1 MNMNWI
7 MNTALDLNADGT
19 YRAFSPEAWKYAGE
33 MTLMGMAMIFAVLA
47 ILWAIL
53 GIFKL
58 IFAGKTPK
66 AIKVSKAPKE
76 PKEQIEPK
84 IKAEKKKQAAVP
96 VKDDELSAVITAGIR
111 AYQADTA
118 QENAALVAILT
129 AAVTAYREQE
139 GESGSFRVVS
149 FKRTGGAWN
158 TKR

>member
-7 MNTALDLNADGT
+7 MNTALNLNADGT

-33 MTLMGMAMIFAVLA
+33 MTLMGMAMIFSVLA

-58 IFAGKTPK
+58 VFAEKTPK
-66 AIKVSKAPKE
+66 APKAPKT
-76 PKEQIEPK
+76 PKAQVETKE
-84 IKAEKKKQAAVP
+84 KAEQKKQAPESA
-96 VKDDELSAVITAGIR
+96 KDDELSAVITAGIR

-129 AAVTAYREQE
+129 AAVTAYRQQE

>member
-33 MTLMGMAMIFAVLA
+33 MTLMGMAMIFSVL
-47 ILWAIL
+47 
-53 GIFKL
+53 
-58 IFAGKTPK
+58 
-66 AIKVSKAPKE
+66 
-76 PKEQIEPK
+76 
-84 IKAEKKKQAAVP
+84 
-96 VKDDELSAVITAGIR
+96 
-111 AYQADTA
+111 
-118 QENAALVAILT
+118 AILT